1 MAISE
6 TTAQLS
12 ATQASY
18 ERREQEWRLQYQLA
32 ESELATSRQQI
43 ELAKAHWE
51 VVQQEQSISTTQQ
64 DPGPGNPGLS
74 GPKFPMPSCT
84 SG

>member
-6 TTAQLS
+6 TTAQVS

-32 ESELATSRQQI
+32 GDELATSRQQI

-64 DPGPGNPGLS
+64 TQAQATLDFP